1 MPAVHRATVS
11 GYNRAALRYRDCWAP
26 IIAEAAVRLLDR
38 VDEVFAGRDRFT
50 LVDVGT
56 GSGTL
61 ALAALERWPG
71 ASVIAVDPS
80 TRLIEVASA
89 AARRRG
95 GDTDRR
101 ISLREGAAARLPLPK
116 ASVDLAV
123 SSFVIQL
130 VPSRAAALREAFRVL
145 KAGGLFA
152 CVTWQDRD
160 EVFRPMQAFEDAV
173 DDLGFAWPDPGPDP
187 RSYASAEN
195 AAAEFR
201 RAGFQHVDARQE
213 WLEHRYTP
221 ESYLATLE
229 GWLADDVFE
238 ALSEADRGR
247 LRVATLDRLRRL
259 PADALTWRAPL
270 VSVVGAR
277 R

>member
-26 IIAEAAVRLLDR
+26 IIAEAAVRLLDH

-50 LVDVGT
+50 LVDIGT

-101 ISLREGAAARLPLPK
+101 LSLREGAAARLPLPK

-160 EVFRPMQAFEDAV
+160 ELFRPMQAFEDAV
-173 DDLGFAWPDPGPDP
+173 DDLGLDWPDPGPDP
-187 RSYASAEN
+187 RSYASPTA
-195 AAAEFR
+195 AAAELR
-201 RAGFQHVDARQE
+201 RAGFERVDARQD
-213 WLEHRYTP
+213 WLEHRYSAD
-221 ESYLATLE
+221 SYLATLE
-229 GWLADDVFE
+229 GWLADDLFE
-238 ALSEADRGR
+238 PLSEADRER
-247 LRVATLDRLRRL
+247 LRLATLDQLNRL
-259 PADALTWRAPL
+259 PPDALVWRVPL
-270 VSVVGAR
+270 VSVVGAKR
-277 R
+277 

>member
-1 MPAVHRATVS
+1 MPAVYRGTVS
-11 GYNRAALRYRDCWAP
+11 GYNRAAIRYRDCWAP
-26 IIAEAAVRLLDR
+26 VIAPAAVRLLDR
-38 VDEVFAGRDRFT
+38 IDEAVAGRDRFT
-50 LVDVGT
+50 LVDIGT

-71 ASVIAVDPS
+71 ANVIAIEPAR
-80 TRLIEVASA
+80 RLIEVASEA
-89 AARRRG
+89 AQLRG
-95 GDTDRR
+95 GDTRQR
-101 ISLREGAAARLPLPK
+101 LSLREGAAAKLPLRS
-116 ASVDLAV
+116 ATVDVAV

-130 VPSRAAALREAFRVL
+130 VPSRAAALREAFRIL
-145 KAGGLFA
+145 RPSGLFA

-160 EVFRPMQAFEDAV
+160 EVFRPMEAFEDAV

-187 RSYASAEN
+187 RSYASPEN
-195 AAAEFR
+195 AATELR
-201 RAGFQHVDARQE
+201 RAGFRHVDARQE

-221 ESYLATLE
+221 ESYLVTLE

-238 ALSEADRGR
+238 PLSEVDRGR
-247 LRVATLDRLRRL
+247 LRVATLDRLRNL
-259 PADALTWRAPL
+259 PTDALTWRAPL

>member
-1 MPAVHRATVS
+1 MPAVYRGTVS
-11 GYNRAALRYRDCWAP
+11 GYNRAAVRYRDCWAP
-26 IIAEAAVRLLDR
+26 VIAPAAVRLLDR
-38 VDEVFAGRDRFT
+38 LDEALAGRDRFT
-50 LVDVGT
+50 LVDIGT

-71 ASVIAVDPS
+71 ADVIAIEPAR
-80 TRLIEVASA
+80 RLIEVASA
-89 AARRRG
+89 AAQLRG
-95 GDTDRR
+95 GDTRR
-101 ISLREGAAARLPLPK
+101 RLSLREGAAARLPLRS
-116 ASVDLAV
+116 ATADIAV

-130 VPSRAAALREAFRVL
+130 VPSRAAALREAFRIL
-145 KAGGLFA
+145 KPSGLFA

-160 EVFRPMQAFEDAV
+160 DIFKPMQEFEDAV
-173 DDLGFAWPDPGPDP
+173 DDLGLEWPDPGPDP
-187 RSYASAEN
+187 RSYASPDR
-195 AAAEFR
+195 AAAELR

-238 ALSEADRGR
+238 PLSEADRER
-247 LRVATLDRLRRL
+247 LRVATLGRLHGL

>member
-1 MPAVHRATVS
+1 MPVVHRATIS

-26 IIAEAAVRLLDR
+26 VIARAAVSLLDR
-38 VDEVFAGRDRFT
+38 VDEAMAGRDRFT
-50 LVDVGT
+50 LVDIGT

-71 ASVIAVDPS
+71 ADVIAIDPAR
-80 TRLIEVASA
+80 RLIEVASEA
-89 AARRRG
+89 AQLRG
-95 GDTDRR
+95 GDTRR
-101 ISLREGAAARLPLPK
+101 RLSLREGAAAKLPVRS
-116 ASVDLAV
+116 ATADVAV

-130 VPSRAAALREAFRVL
+130 VPSRAAALREAFRIL
-145 KAGGLFA
+145 KPSGLFA

-187 RSYASAEN
+187 RSYASPEN
-195 AAAEFR
+195 AASEFR

-213 WLEHRYTP
+213 RLEHRYSP

-238 ALSEADRGR
+238 PLSEADRGR
-247 LRVATLDRLRRL
+247 LRVATLDQLRRL
-259 PADALTWRAPL
+259 PADALIWRAPL

>member
-50 LVDVGT
+50 LVDIGT

-61 ALAALERWPG
+61 ALAALDRWPG

-80 TRLIEVASA
+80 TRLIEVASG

-95 GDTDRR
+95 GDRDRR
-101 ISLREGAAARLPLPK
+101 LSLRLGAAARLPLPK

-160 EVFRPMQAFEDAV
+160 ELFRPMQAFEDAV
-173 DDLGFAWPDPGPDP
+173 DDLGLDWPDPGPDP
-187 RSYASAEN
+187 RSYASPAA
-195 AAAEFR
+195 AAAELR
-201 RAGFQHVDARQE
+201 RAGFERVDARQD
-213 WLEHRYTP
+213 WLEHRYSAD
-221 ESYLATLE
+221 SYLATLE
-229 GWLADDVFE
+229 GWLADDLFE
-238 ALSEADRGR
+238 PLSEADRER
-247 LRVATLDRLRRL
+247 LRLATLDQLNTL
-259 PADALTWRAPL
+259 PPDALVWRVPL
-270 VSVVGAR
+270 VSVVGTKR
-277 R
+277 

>member
-26 IIAEAAVRLLDR
+26 VIARAAVGLLDR
-38 VDEVFAGRDRFT
+38 VEEVADHRDRFT
-50 LVDVGT
+50 LVDIGT

-80 TRLIEVASA
+80 TRLIEVAAA

-101 ISLREGAAARLPLPK
+101 LSLREGAAAKLPLPK
-116 ASVDLAV
+116 ASVDVAV

-145 KAGGLFA
+145 KPGGVFA
-152 CVTWQDRD
+152 CITWQDR
-160 EVFRPMQAFEDAV
+160 EELFRPMVAFEDAV
-173 DDLGFAWPDPGPDP
+173 DDLGLDWPDPGPDP
-187 RSYASAEN
+187 RSYPSPLA
-195 AAAEFR
+195 AAAELR
-201 RAGFQHVDARQE
+201 RAGFRRVDARQE

-221 ESYLATLE
+221 DSYLATLE

-238 ALSEADRGR
+238 PLPETDRAR
-247 LRVATLDRLRRL
+247 LREVTLDRLNRL
-259 PADALTWRAPL
+259 PADALVWRVPL
-270 VSVVGAR
+270 VSVVGTKP
-277 R
+277 